1 MSWERKT
8 INNDENVTT
17 ARAIIQN
24 WKKYKIGHNHAKF
37 SSQGE
42 DDYEK
47 DGGSAKKHMRGACQ

>member
-1 MSWERKT
+1 MSRERKT

-37 SSQGE
+37 FLVG
-42 DDYEK
+42 
-47 DGGSAKKHMRGACQ
+47 

>member
-17 ARAIIQN
+17 ARAISQN

-37 SSQGE
+37 FLVG
-42 DDYEK
+42 
-47 DGGSAKKHMRGACQ
+47 